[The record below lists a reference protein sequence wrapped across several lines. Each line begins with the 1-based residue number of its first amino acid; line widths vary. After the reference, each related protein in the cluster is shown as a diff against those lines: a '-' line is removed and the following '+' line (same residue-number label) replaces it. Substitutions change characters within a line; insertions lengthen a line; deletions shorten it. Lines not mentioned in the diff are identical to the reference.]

1 MPTKKTILKTIKTP
15 KTAKIKKKV
24 TTKKALTD
32 KKSITKIKASSNGKT
47 ATKTPVIAEGYTAF
61 WVNNGPILEHLQ
73 DLMNALADMDE
84 TTFRHHAEGEQND
97 FTVWVN
103 DVLGEGECASE
114 LAKAKTSKSAY
125 NTVKKFVAFY
135 NF

>member
-1 MPTKKTILKTIKTP
+1 MPSKKTSTKTKKKAPAKKVTKKPAAKRASSKKTPKKTIKRK
-15 KTAKIKKKV
+15 
-24 TTKKALTD
+24 TKK
-32 KKSITKIKASSNGKT
+32 N
-47 ATKTPVIAEGYTAF
+47 PVVAEGYTAF
-61 WVNNGPILEHLQ
+61 WVNNGPVLEHLQ

-103 DVLGEGECASE
+103 DVLCDEECA
-114 LAKAKTSKSAY
+114 KALSKVKTPRTAHA
-125 NTVKKFVAFY
+125 TVKKFVAFY

>member
-1 MPTKKTILKTIKTP
+1 MP
-15 KTAKIKKKV
+15 IKKSKTEKTTKST
-24 TTKKALTD
+24 TTKKKTVIKNKPAAKTKATN
-32 KKSITKIKASSNGKT
+32 KKTSVTKSKKT
-47 ATKTPVIAEGYTAF
+47 EPVIAEGYTAF

-103 DVLGEGECASE
+103 DVLCDSDCASA
-114 LAKAKTSKSAY
+114 LAKAKSSKSAHA
-125 NTVKKFVAFY
+125 TVKKFLAFY